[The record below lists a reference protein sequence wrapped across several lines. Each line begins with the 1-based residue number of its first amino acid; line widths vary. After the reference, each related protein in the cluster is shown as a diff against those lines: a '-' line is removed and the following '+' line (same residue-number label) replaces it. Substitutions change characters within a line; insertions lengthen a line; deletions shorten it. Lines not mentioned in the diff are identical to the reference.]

1 MKGKSSRDC
10 ESGYGD
16 GGVIGVTRE
25 TCTPTT
31 SAGGVRSV
39 DFVRAAALVVSS
51 CCSVSEVGVPHT
63 EPMPPLLGSGLR
75 DEGFQV
81 SATSITQDGSQQHSG
96 WYKSSG
102 PDCRLLQFS
111 GSFPAIDGKRY

>member
-1 MKGKSSRDC
+1 M
-10 ESGYGD
+10 
-16 GGVIGVTRE
+16 IGATQE
-25 TCTPTT
+25 TGTPTT

-39 DFVRAAALVVSS
+39 EIVCAAAPLVSS
-51 CCSVSEVGVPHT
+51 RCSVSEVVEPHIG
-63 EPMPPLLGSGLR
+63 PMPSLLGSGLR

-81 SATSITQDGSQQHSG
+81 TATSITQDGSQQHSG

>member
-1 MKGKSSRDC
+1 MKGKSFRDC

-39 DFVRAAALVVSS
+39 HFVRAAALVVSTAVLS
-51 CCSVSEVGVPHT
+51 LRSEYPT
-63 EPMPPLLGSGLR
+63 QSRSPRSLALG
-75 DEGFQV
+75 
-81 SATSITQDGSQQHSG
+81 
-96 WYKSSG
+96 
-102 PDCRLLQFS
+102 
-111 GSFPAIDGKRY
+111 